1 MSATNKLSLNG
12 AINVAVTSV
21 AIMEDEA
28 GSCNLRGS
36 DNN

>member
-1 MSATNKLSLNG
+1 MRATNKLSLNG
-12 AINVAVTSV
+12 AVTSV